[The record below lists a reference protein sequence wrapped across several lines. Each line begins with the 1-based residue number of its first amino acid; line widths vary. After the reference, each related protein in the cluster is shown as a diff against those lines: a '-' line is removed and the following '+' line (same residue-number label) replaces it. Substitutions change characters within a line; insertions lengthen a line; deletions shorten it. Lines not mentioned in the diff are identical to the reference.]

1 MGCNMVEIN
10 WIEWV
15 ANQGFAI
22 AVAFFLLIRV
32 ESKLD
37 KLIRSI
43 EDLSNEVKASRI
55 QPVVTASSG
64 G

>member
-1 MGCNMVEIN
+1 MVEIN

-55 QPVVTASSG
+55 QPVVTSG
-64 G
+64 SG